1 MSLDGRDLPLILS
14 LGQLASLT
22 SVQQVVQLL
31 NLTSNNYSLLGGI
44 EEVSNISQSKKIHWL
59 ISDQD
64 SKGELVRAKALWLA
78 VITKV
83 AVIVITLSH
92 SQRYRHC

>member
-1 MSLDGRDLPLILS
+1 MVKICLS
-14 LGQLASLT
+14 LLGELASLT

-31 NLTSNNYSLLGGI
+31 NLTSNNSSLLGGI
-44 EEVSNISQSKKIHWL
+44 EEVSNISQSNKKL

-64 SKGELVRAKALWLA
+64 REGELVGAKALWLA

-83 AVIVITLSH
+83 TVILITL
-92 SQRYRHC
+92 SQRYRHW